1 MSPEAVQEYLVSVL
15 EDWAAGPC
23 DGSGEQY
30 VPASRFA
37 GVAESITESWFKNQ
51 RRAVAAAVAEVKGQE
66 GMFR

>member
-1 MSPEAVQEYLVSVL
+1 MSPEVVKEYLVGVL

-37 GVAESITESWFKNQ
+37 GVAESIT
-51 RRAVAAAVAEVKGQE
+51 
-66 GMFR
+66 